1 MSPSKKPFPI
11 GSADQPKS
19 DPKQQPIGFEYTE
32 KRHCGL
38 PYPASGQRSRPSVA
52 LHVCLLTGAPRR
64 QRPGH
69 CPLFHAP
76 IPPVTPRR
84 RPATSKGVGG
94 DSLAH
99 RPMAVALPESRSP
112 VPPPAIFGAP
122 LPAMLLVSRRWWGP
136 VIGREWRRIRPV
148 IAPRAGDPT
157 PIRQVKVRTRAKSRV
172 SIETRQL
179 WLSSWERDFP
189 EINIPTHNPDSRS

>member
-19 DPKQQPIGFEYTE
+19 DPKQQPIVFEYTE

-112 VPPPAIFGAP
+112 VPPPSHF
-122 LPAMLLVSRRWWGP
+122 RRATAGYADRPQAGWGL
-136 VIGREWRRIRPV
+136 VIGRVRLM
-148 IAPRAGDPT
+148 IAPPPFAP
-157 PIRQVKVRTRAKSRV
+157 PPAI
-172 SIETRQL
+172 QL
-179 WLSSWERDFP
+179 
-189 EINIPTHNPDSRS
+189 RSPM

>member
-76 IPPVTPRR
+76 ILPATPRR
-84 RPATSKGVGG
+84 RPATSKAVGG

-112 VPPPAIFGAP
+112 VPSPSHFRRATAGYVARKQAAMGSRHRPGMAP
-122 LPAMLLVSRRWWGP
+122 DP
-136 VIGREWRRIRPV
+136 
-148 IAPRAGDPT
+148 AGDRPPRRRSNSDQAGKST
-157 PIRQVKVRTRAKSRV
+157 YSGKIESLDRDPPIATLVLGTR
-172 SIETRQL
+172 
-179 WLSSWERDFP
+179 FP
-189 EINIPTHNPDSRS
+189 GN